1 MESETEENPD
11 DQDYILSILR
21 NLQSPNRFPTGN
33 PINNCA
39 SVISGNTYSD
49 EDSNTNDSSSN
60 FSTNGELSD
69 EQLVENFN
77 RVRTGHR
84 LDDYILSILNN
95 GKCKKKS
102 HIQSTVDSLDS
113 IHCSDLTLKPFENAF
128 SPGSLEVSNILF
140 KEDSSNHKLDEVLH
154 VAMKIV
160 KPKKGKTTKPSN
172 VSSPCKR
179 KSPKSTGNCTK
190 MKKQTT
196 HSASNLTCHVCNFV
210 FNSEES
216 RNRHM
221 SNEHIKRVSNKNQ
234 CGNRKRNLSQSENF
248 PSETSNCSTTT
259 WCFYAFPQE
268 EEHVREDFEKEQF
281 SMVNLKE
288 LPIDKT
294 VIDPNTIGETKD
306 VEKGEGSLRTSSYRQ
321 FLNSSE
327 DQCSRIQPFSE
338 HVKIK
343 HKRYMNG
350 ESNCIETGVSQLQN
364 RSQFDKLLCDSD
376 FQISLPKHKPDL
388 RPSSLLSKLCS
399 SIQILDKSEQSPSS
413 SSPLSSTSSLSSSA
427 AAEFKLQS
435 NQQSSSSTLSSN
447 QQPPSTSNPVS
458 PAVLIPDTVLRE
470 RHWIILDTPNI
481 FCAPSSS
488 STTIKVKGHQN
499 QTQNDDIVGIKSILD
514 DPVKAPSLTQC
525 LTLFPECL
533 SRSASPKSNTCSKFN
548 IENECSANSIIN
560 QAQKFPF
567 VEKSNSQSES
577 CTVNVSATQESDH
590 IENDE
595 IEIIKH
601 SCARHL
607 AFSDYIARYYAFK
620 THRAGSSSS
629 KEDKVST
636 FKDTSKEAVYNS
648 PFSRDF
654 ILSPPKKR
662 WKSYLGNE

>member
-1 MESETEENPD
+1 MESETEENSD

-179 KSPKSTGNCTK
+179 KSPKSNCTK

-210 FNSEES
+210 FNSEKS

-221 SNEHIKRVSNKNQ
+221 SNEHIKRVSNKNN
-234 CGNRKRNLSQSENF
+234 CGTQKRNLSQSENF
-248 PSETSNCSTTT
+248 PLETSNCSTTT

-268 EEHVREDFEKEQF
+268 EEHVRENFEKEQF

-294 VIDPNTIGETKD
+294 VIDPNTIAETED

-327 DQCSRIQPFSE
+327 DQCSRTQPFSE
-338 HVKIK
+338 HVQMK

-350 ESNCIETGVSQLQN
+350 ESNCIETG
-364 RSQFDKLLCDSD
+364 
-376 FQISLPKHKPDL
+376 
-388 RPSSLLSKLCS
+388 
-399 SIQILDKSEQSPSS
+399 
-413 SSPLSSTSSLSSSA
+413 
-427 AAEFKLQS
+427 
-435 NQQSSSSTLSSN
+435 
-447 QQPPSTSNPVS
+447 
-458 PAVLIPDTVLRE
+458 
-470 RHWIILDTPNI
+470 II
-481 FCAPSSS
+481 
-488 STTIKVKGHQN
+488 
-499 QTQNDDIVGIKSILD
+499 
-514 DPVKAPSLTQC
+514 
-525 LTLFPECL
+525 
-533 SRSASPKSNTCSKFN
+533 
-548 IENECSANSIIN
+548 
-560 QAQKFPF
+560 
-567 VEKSNSQSES
+567 
-577 CTVNVSATQESDH
+577 
-590 IENDE
+590 
-595 IEIIKH
+595 
-601 SCARHL
+601 
-607 AFSDYIARYYAFK
+607 
-620 THRAGSSSS
+620 
-629 KEDKVST
+629 
-636 FKDTSKEAVYNS
+636 
-648 PFSRDF
+648 
-654 ILSPPKKR
+654 
-662 WKSYLGNE
+662 